1 MQMQTLVADT
11 SALVS
16 LAIPRADSTF
26 DTATYPDPLQY
37 LLTACSVSIT
47 PEVERELRT
56 MAQYSDLHATAAAN
70 VLAASN
76 HYSVA
81 DPLARSDTPNSLP
94 NFGLDPGETEGI
106 VLANSRGVDAFLT
119 DEFTSTN
126 FTVIH
131 SRLAGA
137 KLVTTPRLLRDYA
150 HAGHMTHADAQAV
163 LTEIAS
169 HRSWENNA
177 YVQRI
182 LHALS

>member
-1 MQMQTLVADT
+1 MQTLVADT

-16 LAIPRADSTF
+16 LAIPQADSTF
-26 DTATYPDPLQY
+26 DTTTYPDPLQY
-37 LLTACSVSIT
+37 LLTSCTVFIPPAVKQ
-47 PEVERELRT
+47 ELTT

-70 VLAASN
+70 VLAARN
-76 HYSVA
+76 HYTVE
-81 DPLARSDTPNSLP
+81 DPLARGDTPNSLP
-94 NFGLDPGETEGI
+94 KYGLDPGETAGI

-119 DEFTSTN
+119 DEFTSAN

-150 HAGHMTHADAQAV
+150 HAGHMPRSDAHAV
-163 LTEIAS
+163 LAEIAG
-169 HRSWENNA
+169 HRSWQNSA
-177 YVQRI
+177 YVQSI

>member
-1 MQMQTLVADT
+1 MQTLVADT

-26 DTATYPDPLQY
+26 DTTTYPDPLQY
-37 LLTACSVSIT
+37 LLTGWTVFIPPA
-47 PEVERELRT
+47 VEGELRN
-56 MAQYSDLHATAAAN
+56 MAQYSDLHATAATN
-70 VLAASN
+70 VLAANN
-76 HYSVA
+76 HYTVE

-94 NFGLDPGETEGI
+94 TYGLDPGETAGI

-137 KLVTTPRLLRDYA
+137 KLVTTPRLLRDYV
-150 HAGHMTHADAQAV
+150 HAGHVSQSDAHTILA
-163 LTEIAS
+163 EIAG
-169 HRSWENNA
+169 HRSWQNNA
-177 YVQRI
+177 YVQSI
-182 LHALS
+182 LQALA